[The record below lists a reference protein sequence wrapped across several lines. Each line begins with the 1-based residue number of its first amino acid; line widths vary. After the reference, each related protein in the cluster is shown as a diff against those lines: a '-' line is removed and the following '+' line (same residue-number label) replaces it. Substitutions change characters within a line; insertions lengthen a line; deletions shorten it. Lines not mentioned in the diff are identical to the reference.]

1 MGYSK
6 SGRYKSEYKLI
17 LVMTRRTQ
25 LILKKI
31 AVLLMTKIRCPGV
44 SRFCVRKEFNEI
56 ELI

>member
-31 AVLLMTKIRCPGV
+31 AVLLMIKI
-44 SRFCVRKEFNEI
+44 
-56 ELI
+56 